1 MIYPPVAKA
10 ANGTFAASQH
20 RRAQHRWIGKMSGM
34 SVRTGIRIH
43 GADEADVSIDDPSI
57 FTTASLE

>member
-1 MIYPPVAKA
+1 MNYPPATTVL
-10 ANGTFAASQH
+10 NEIFAASQH
-20 RRAQHRWIGKMSGM
+20 RRMHHRRIGEMKGM

-43 GADEADVSIDDPSI
+43 GADEADASIDDPSI

>member
-1 MIYPPVAKA
+1 MVYPPPATAV
-10 ANGTFAASQH
+10 NGDFAASQH
-20 RRAQHRWIGKMSGM
+20 RQMHHRRIGEIKGV
-34 SVRTGIRIH
+34 SVGTGIRIH

>member
-1 MIYPPVAKA
+1 MVYPPAA
-10 ANGTFAASQH
+10 TGANGTFAASQH
-20 RRAQHRWIGKMSGM
+20 RQMHHRRIGEMKGV
-34 SVRTGIRIH
+34 SVGTGIRIH